1 MANEQLEMQDCYHKA
16 DEGEPKF
23 TLLAR
28 DPLAPWIVG
37 IWAAMSRGDTEGAL
51 GAFYGMVDRCS
62 PRYKENP
69 RAEGKISSA
78 EDIEKDMFNYRIK
91 LALK

>member
-28 DPLAPWIVG
+28 DPLAPWLVG
-37 IWAAMSRGDTEGAL
+37 IWVAMSRGDTEGAL
-51 GAFYGMVDRCS
+51 GAFYGMVDTCS
-62 PRYKENP
+62 TRYKNEP
-69 RAEGKISSA
+69 RAEGKIHSA
-78 EDIEKDMFNYRIK
+78 EDIETLMRNYRHK
-91 LALK
+91 VGLK